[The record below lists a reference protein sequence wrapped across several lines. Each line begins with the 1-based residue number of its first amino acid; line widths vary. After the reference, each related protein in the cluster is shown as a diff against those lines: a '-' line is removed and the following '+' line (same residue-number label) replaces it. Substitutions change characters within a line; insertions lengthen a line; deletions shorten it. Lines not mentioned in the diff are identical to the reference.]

1 MEFFCDSTIQVLL
14 THFLFIDIGVRSPT
28 PEHQSIYWSVCGFAK
43 HMDSDTVLQQGKL
56 TGNDIMM
63 SLLHTDYA
71 EKYSQKNS
79 VLKGSYLFIHSLF
92 QCWSSTSLLK
102 QRWKGSNV
110 DREEGS
116 LSNTYVSG

>member
-28 PEHQSIYWSVCGFAK
+28 PEHQSIYWSVCGFTK

-79 VLKGSYLFIHSLF
+79 VLKGSYFVHSLSISMLVLYQF
-92 QCWSSTSLLK
+92 THTEVE
-102 QRWKGSNV
+102 RF
-110 DREEGS
+110 
-116 LSNTYVSG
+116 